1 MNRQLIVLA
10 AGLAAALITTP
21 ILAQR
26 GGGGGPSQACKK
38 EIMNMCGTNRSQ
50 IQSCVKANFERLSD
64 RCQRELAKRMGI
76 DLDAVKAGAALPPR
90 ATNNAD
96 RIVMFGNTARQV
108 IDVFEPEDGSDE
120 TPLIIFVQGQDWYS
134 GDVKSVQSKPSHF
147 TKKGMF
153 FASVGYRLRPMATV
167 EDQAKDVGLAVQ
179 ALVGQ
184 SNAIGFDPK
193 RVVLMGDFAGAH
205 LAALVAT
212 DPQYAGEYFGAIAG
226 VVLIDGM
233 GFDVPAGVVMGEQ
246 PDRYKLT
253 DAFGLAPSGQEAFS
267 PVNHIGEG
275 DAPHWLALYVE
286 GSALAKAQAEGL
298 VGALG
303 EAGRSAKATGIT
315 DTDIDRISRQFGT
328 EMGQAQ
334 TEAVDTFLAELF
346 GS

>member
-1 MNRQLIVLA
+1 MNRQLVVLA
-10 AGLAAALITTP
+10 AGVAAALITTP

-64 RCQRELAKRMGI
+64 RCQRELARRMGI
-76 DLDAVKAGAALPPR
+76 DLDAVKAGAVLPPR

-96 RIVMFGNTARQV
+96 RIVLFGNDERQA
-108 IDVFEPEDGSDE
+108 IDVFEPEDGWDE
-120 TPLIIFVQGQDWYS
+120 TPLIIFVQGQDWYT
-134 GDVKSVQSKPSHF
+134 GDLKSVQAKPAHF
-147 TKKGMF
+147 TRQGMY
-153 FASVGYRLRPMATV
+153 FASAGYRLRPMATV
-167 EDQAKDVGLAVQ
+167 EDQAKDVGTAVQ

-212 DPQYAGEYFGAIAG
+212 DPQYAGEYFDAIAG
-226 VVLIDGM
+226 VVLIDGV
-233 GFDVPAGVVMGEQ
+233 GLDILAGVEMGEQ
-246 PDRYKLT
+246 RDRYKLT
-253 DAFGLAPSGQEAFS
+253 DAFGLAPSGQEALS
-267 PVNHIGEG
+267 PVNHIGGG
-275 DAPHWLALYVE
+275 DAPNWLALYVE

-298 VGALG
+298 VGALS
-303 EAGRSAKATGIT
+303 EAGSTATATGIT
-315 DTDIDRISRQFGT
+315 DTDIDRISRHLGT
-328 EMGQAQ
+328 EKGQAQ
-334 TEAVDTFLAELF
+334 TAAVDTFLAELF